1 MIFET
6 WNDVLRV
13 FLMGTSAYFG
23 LIAILRLGG
32 KRTLAKMS
40 AFNLVV
46 TRRAWIDPRCDLAEP
61 RHCASEGYGGL
72 TATGRSTIY
81 HRRTFGPLATNRAHG
96 EIRSSTAAEGRRDE
110 VKILKRERFTG
121 FGDDT
126 IVAAVVLGTD
136 GSFSVVSRDR
146 AGAQSALPTTDV
158 SRK

>member
-1 MIFET
+1 
-6 WNDVLRV
+6 
-13 FLMGTSAYFG
+13 
-23 LIAILRLGG
+23 
-32 KRTLAKMS
+32 
-40 AFNLVV
+40 
-46 TRRAWIDPRCDLAEP
+46 
-61 RHCASEGYGGL
+61 
-72 TATGRSTIY
+72 
-81 HRRTFGPLATNRAHG
+81 
-96 EIRSSTAAEGRRDE
+96 